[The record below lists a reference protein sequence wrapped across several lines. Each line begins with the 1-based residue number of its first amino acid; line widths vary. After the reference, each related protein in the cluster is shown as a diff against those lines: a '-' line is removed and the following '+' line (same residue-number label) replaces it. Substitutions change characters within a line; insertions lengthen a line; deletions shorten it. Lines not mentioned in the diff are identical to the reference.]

1 MNARPLV
8 DLLPCFGARGV
19 RRDDGVPQVF
29 VSRLR
34 ARIERPG
41 GPHYI
46 QTERGL
52 GYRFTRPTA
61 RPAAASA
68 VWPAV
73 LTAR

>member
-1 MNARPLV
+1 M
-8 DLLPCFGARGV
+8 
-19 RRDDGVPQVF
+19 F